1 MKINE
6 REELENEINILK
18 FERDTLHKNYVNAR
32 QDTVVEVLNLLL
44 DEPYCIY
51 IADEIIFEI
60 ATDIYGLKVKNGRIT
75 KQLGVEVEE

>member
-1 MKINE
+1 MYISE
-6 REELENEINILK
+6 RKELENQINILK

-60 ATDIYGLKVKNGRIT
+60 ATDIYKLKVENGRVV
-75 KQLGVEVEE
+75 K